1 MLTKKVKFGTEVSRE
16 LLIGIKI
23 LHDAVVTTMGV
34 GGRNVMFNR
43 EDGLAQVTKDG
54 VTVAK
59 SITHLENPIQNFGAR
74 VVKHSAI
81 RTGETAGDGTTTS
94 TLLSYHLINEAM
106 SLIEKGSN
114 VVQVQ
119 KGIEKASKLVLEK
132 LNTLKTEVNKE
143 NSTEVLTKIAT
154 LSSNGDDEVAKL
166 IVSAIEKVGR
176 SGIVSVTPSKYE
188 DVRMETVVGTRFN
201 KGWLSENFI
210 NNGERL
216 SSELT
221 KPIIVICDKD
231 VSNPQSVAPILNFA
245 YQNGRDVLFM
255 AKSFSGG
262 AMATIIQ
269 NATQGVVK
277 ICAVEL
283 PDFKDGLKENVRDLC
298 TITGATLIS
307 LDTGLD
313 MVNFEP
319 SWAGSAESVSVTK
332 SNTTIVDG
340 SGKIEDIK
348 QRAEIIRNEIDRT
361 ESSFGKNSLR
371 SRLMNLL
378 GGVCNIH
385 IGGRTKMEAE
395 ERYDRAEDALKA
407 TYCALDEGILMGGG
421 VALLRTEKL
430 INFDDTTIFTN
441 KHQIMGA
448 NILKNILTKPFEQ
461 IMRNVGYEER
471 EIYALIYQVENR
483 ENVWDVFDPLNDKI
497 VNGFDAGIIDPFKVT
512 KTALENAVSVCGTI
526 ITTDCIIEE
535 HYQQT
540 NDSKMAGIADLLASL
555 QG

>member
-1 MLTKKVKFGTEVSRE
+1 MLTKRVKFGNEVSRE
-16 LLIGIKI
+16 LLKGIAI

-81 RTGETAGDGTTTS
+81 RTGEIAGDGTTTS

-106 SLIEKGSN
+106 TLIEKGSN

-119 KGIEKASKLVLEK
+119 KGIEKASKLILDK
-132 LNTLKTEVNKE
+132 LAELKIDVNQQ

-154 LSSNGDDEVAKL
+154 LSSNGDVDVAKL
-166 IVSAIEKVGR
+166 IVSAIDKVGR

-188 DVRMETVVGTRFN
+188 DIRMETVVGTRFN

-210 NNGERL
+210 NNGDKL

-221 KPIIVICDKD
+221 KPLIIICDKE
-231 VSNPQSVAPILNFA
+231 VSNPQSIAPVLQYA
-245 YQNGRDVLFM
+245 YNNGRDILFM
-255 AKSFSGG
+255 AKNFSGG

-283 PDFKDGLKENVRDLC
+283 PDFKEGSKEVVRDLC
-298 TITGATLIS
+298 AITGATLIS

-313 MVNFEP
+313 MINFHPE
-319 SWAGSAESVSVTK
+319 WAGSAESVSITK
-332 SNTTIVDG
+332 SATTIVNGNGEFGD
-340 SGKIEDIK
+340 IEL
-348 QRAEIIRNEIDRT
+348 RANIIRKEIELT
-361 ESSFGKNSLR
+361 ESTHNKMLLH

-407 TYCALDEGILMGGG
+407 TYCALDDGILMGGG
-421 VALLRTEKL
+421 VALLHTENMV
-430 INFDDTTIFTN
+430 NFKDDTIFTN
-441 KHQIMGA
+441 KHQLMGA
-448 NILKNILTKPFEQ
+448 NIVKNVLTKPFEQ
-461 IMRNVGYEER
+461 ILRNVGYEER
-471 EIYALIYQVENR
+471 EIYDLIYQIKHQENKW
-483 ENVWDVFDPLNDKI
+483 NVFDPLNDMI
-497 VNGFDAGIIDPFKVT
+497 TDGFDAGIIDPYKVT

-535 HYQQT
+535 HYHT
-540 NDSKMAGIADLLASL
+540 NDNSKLSGIADLLSSL
-555 QG
+555 QA